1 MESKNFDP
9 AKELDRDT
17 YVYKKE
23 TKYAP
28 KQPDTFEYKDKDGK
42 WHEINQDTPIHEYSE
57 NAELRPKY
65 YKGKDGKDLF
75 SRFENGLLS
84 KEQVRGFYLGNIIKY
99 ITRYRGKNGLEDLL
113 KADTYLNRLIEFE
126 EHEEETE

>member
-1 MESKNFDP
+1 MTMNTKQTY
-9 AKELDRDT
+9 DRST
-17 YVYKKE
+17 TRE
-23 TKYAP
+23 RT
-28 KQPDTFEYKDKDGK
+28 
-42 WHEINQDTPIHEYSE
+42 
-57 NAELRPKY
+57 
-65 YKGKDGKDLF
+65 F

-99 ITRYRGKNGLEDLL
+99 ITRYRGKNGVEDLL

>member
-1 MESKNFDP
+1 MIGQFGGTEMENNNFDP
-9 AKELDRDT
+9 AKELERVDT
-17 YVYKKE
+17 YRVDTHKKTTVYQDNKHKE
-23 TKYAP
+23 
-28 KQPDTFEYKDKDGK
+28 D
-42 WHEINQDTPIHEYSE
+42 
-57 NAELRPKY
+57 LRPKY
-65 YKGKDGKDLF
+65 YKGKDGQDLF

-99 ITRYRGKNGLEDLL
+99 ITRYRGKNGVEDLL

>member
-1 MESKNFDP
+1 MIGQCGGTEMENNKFDP
-9 AKELDRDT
+9 AKELDKADT
-17 YVYKKE
+17 YTYKESKVYRNNESK
-23 TKYAP
+23 T
-28 KQPDTFEYKDKDGK
+28 G
-42 WHEINQDTPIHEYSE
+42 
-57 NAELRPKY
+57 LRPSY

-84 KEQVRGFYLGNIIKY
+84 KEQVRGFYIGNIMKY
-99 ITRYRGKNGLEDLL
+99 ITRYRGKNGVEDLL

>member
-1 MESKNFDP
+1 MENNKFDP
-9 AKELDRDT
+9 AKELDRADMYT
-17 YVYKKE
+17 YKKE

-28 KQPDTFEYKDKDGK
+28 KQPDTPLDEYPEK
-42 WHEINQDTPIHEYSE
+42 
-57 NAELRPKY
+57 AELRPKY

-75 SRFENGLLS
+75 SRFENGLLN

-126 EHEEETE
+126 EHEEETD

>member
-1 MESKNFDP
+1 MIGRFGGTEMENNKFDP
-9 AKELDRDT
+9 AKELDRADT
-17 YVYKKE
+17 YIYKKE
-23 TKYAP
+23 TQYAP
-28 KQPDTFEYKDKDGK
+28 GK
-42 WHEINQDTPIHEYSE
+42 
-57 NAELRPKY
+57 AGLRPKY

-84 KEQVRGFYLGNIIKY
+84 KEQVRGFYLGNVMKY
-99 ITRYRGKNGLEDLL
+99 ITRYRGKNGVEDLL

>member
-1 MESKNFDP
+1 MENNKFDP
-9 AKELDRDT
+9 AKELDRDMYT
-17 YVYKKE
+17 YRKTTVY
-23 TKYAP
+23 
-28 KQPDTFEYKDKDGK
+28 QDN
-42 WHEINQDTPIHEYSE
+42 NQD
-57 NAELRPKY
+57 ELRPKY